1 MKKILIIITVFASL
15 NVVGWGVTGHRTI
28 GHIAEQHLSKKT
40 KKELARV
47 LKRESLAIVTTWMD
61 EVRSDK
67 AYNHTHSWHYA
78 TIPDGQTYETCEK
91 SDKGDI
97 IETIERLTSALKKG
111 GLDAKTE
118 TEHVKMIAHLI
129 GDIHMPLHVGNGTDK
144 GGNDFKLKYFWKDT
158 NLHSVW
164 DSKIIDGKQ
173 LSYTELANSINTLS
187 KEEVEKLQNST
198 VRDWANESITLRDAC
213 YEMDEKKSVNYKYD
227 YKHWPTVQ
235 RRLLE
240 AGVRLAGVLNEI
252 YG

>member
-1 MKKILIIITVFASL
+1 MKKIIIIFAVFASL
-15 NVVGWGVTGHRTI
+15 NVLGWGDTGHRTI
-28 GHIAEQHLSKKT
+28 GHIAEQHLNKKT

-67 AYNHTHSWHYA
+67 AYNHTHAWHYA

-97 IETIERLTSALKKG
+97 IETIERLTAALKKG

-118 TEHVKMIAHLI
+118 TEHVKMIAHLV

-187 KEEVEKLQNST
+187 KEEIEKLQNST
-198 VRDWANESITLRDAC
+198 VRDWANESMGLRDAC
-213 YEMDEKKSVNYKYD
+213 YEMDDKKSVNYKYN